1 MGVIVPFERKT
12 GGRVTD
18 RVRAA
23 TKPVCAR
30 RSHGTE
36 ASLHR
41 DAGHQHRPVI
51 RLFGPLAIEDDGRS
65 LGPRDLGGAR
75 PKQVLQILL
84 AARGHRVPTDRLAE
98 LIWEGDRPGNAR
110 GALQTFISML
120 RRHLTPDRER
130 ARELVVTELEAYRFA
145 TDLVTL
151 DLDRFDTLLE
161 RSGSEPTNLARASLE
176 EALALVRGE
185 VLEDEPYAT
194 WALDLRNTYEG
205 RILGAHLDAADA
217 ALAEVDFGPALAHA
231 EAATRLDAFSERAHR
246 IAMLALYALG
256 RSQEALGRYRTFRTR
271 LGEELGLEP
280 AADTRALESAI
291 IRQEDV
297 RSLLPRPIRRAPTT
311 SHGHPELRLLGRA
324 DELDGLVRAVGDA
337 VDGRLTLIQIEADAG
352 LGKTRMLDELHRSL
366 EDVRAGRAECSELE
380 RHLPYVPLA
389 TALRMALAGIDLDTQ
404 RLPALGQILP
414 ELTLGAPTRQV
425 EEVEV
430 LEALV
435 AVVADHGPLVLL
447 IDDLQWADGRTLAA
461 LAYLRRRAADLPLAL
476 VTTAP
481 AIETSPG
488 RPLGS
493 LTPDLVVRLDPL
505 SPADLA
511 PLGIPDLHEATSGS
525 PRFVSEALANDHQAG
540 RARTLT
546 EALIAQCRAEGAW
559 AYRVLVAASMVE
571 QPFDPEPLA
580 DALGADGGE
589 LIEELERLCEQRI
602 LRVDGLRFRFR
613 YDLVRLAL
621 VEGTSP
627 ARQRL
632 LRRQL
637 AHSVADRVSF
647 STGSGI
653 ESEAAG

>member
-1 MGVIVPFERKT
+1 MG
-12 GGRVTD
+12 
-18 RVRAA
+18 AA
-23 TKPVCAR
+23 
-30 RSHGTE
+30 S
-36 ASLHR
+36 
-41 DAGHQHRPVI
+41 D
-51 RLFGPLAIEDDGRS
+51 
-65 LGPRDLGGAR
+65 PRDLGGAR
-75 PKQVLQILL
+75 PKQVLEILL

-98 LIWEGDRPGNAR
+98 LIWGGDRPRNAA
-110 GALQTFISML
+110 GSLQTFISML

-145 TDLVTL
+145 TELVDL
-151 DLDRFDTLLE
+151 DLDRFDELLE
-161 RSGSEPTNLARASLE
+161 RSGERADRLARASLE
-176 EALALVRGE
+176 EALELVRGE

-194 WALDLRNTYEG
+194 WALDLRGTYQG

-217 ALAEVDFGPALAHA
+217 ALAELDFGPALAHA
-231 EAATRLDAFSERAHR
+231 EAAAALDGFSERAHR

-256 RSQEALGRYRTFRTR
+256 RSQEALGRYRTFRAR

-297 RSLLPRPIRRAPTT
+297 RSLLPRPIRRAPAT
-311 SHGHPELRLLGRA
+311 SGGHPSGCSAAPTSSMGSSARC
-324 DELDGLVRAVGDA
+324 GDA
-337 VDGRLTLIQIEADAG
+337 LDGRLTLIQIEAEAG
-352 LGKTRMLDELHRSL
+352 LGKTRLLDELHRSL

-435 AVVADHGPLVLL
+435 AVVAEHGPLVLL

-461 LAYLRRRAADLPLAL
+461 LGYLRRRAADLPLAL

-511 PLGIPDLHEATSGS
+511 PLGIPDLHEATGGS

-621 VEGTSP
+621 VDGTSP

>member
-1 MGVIVPFERKT
+1 M
-12 GGRVTD
+12 
-18 RVRAA
+18 
-23 TKPVCAR
+23 
-30 RSHGTE
+30 
-36 ASLHR
+36 
-41 DAGHQHRPVI
+41 
-51 RLFGPLAIEDDGRS
+51 
-65 LGPRDLGGAR
+65 
-75 PKQVLQILL
+75 
-84 AARGHRVPTDRLAE
+84 
-98 LIWEGDRPGNAR
+98 
-110 GALQTFISML
+110 
-120 RRHLTPDRER
+120 
-130 ARELVVTELEAYRFA
+130 
-145 TDLVTL
+145 
-151 DLDRFDTLLE
+151 
-161 RSGSEPTNLARASLE
+161 
-176 EALALVRGE
+176 
-185 VLEDEPYAT
+185 
-194 WALDLRNTYEG
+194 
-205 RILGAHLDAADA
+205 
-217 ALAEVDFGPALAHA
+217 
-231 EAATRLDAFSERAHR
+231 
-246 IAMLALYALG
+246 
-256 RSQEALGRYRTFRTR
+256 
-271 LGEELGLEP
+271 
-280 AADTRALESAI
+280 
-291 IRQEDV
+291 
-297 RSLLPRPIRRAPTT
+297 
-311 SHGHPELRLLGRA
+311 
-324 DELDGLVRAVGDA
+324 GDA

-493 LTPDLVVRLDPL
+493 LTPDLIVRLDPL

-511 PLGIPDLHEATSGS
+511 PLGIPDLHEATGGS

-559 AYRVLVAASMVE
+559 AYRVLVAASMIE

-621 VEGTSP
+621 VDGTSP

-647 STGSGI
+647 STGSEI